1 MYFLFLR
8 LNYTLFKH
16 LSIKN
21 IYIKSLKVIY
31 DKSNFVYSWFYNSL
45 ALMTQTLANLWATFR
60 KTKLLNLCTV
70 YAKTSY
76 RLYVSISHACC
87 PTTGYV
93 CPRLSYSI
101 KLRYSLCMTLR
112 FFQADIKV
120 QETLKPVPNKYA
132 TIIL

>member
-1 MYFLFLR
+1 MFLDRCMLLLFVFLYRFFLSSGFFIQKIYF
-8 LNYTLFKH
+8 TLFKH

-45 ALMTQTLANLWATFR
+45 ALMTQALANLWATFR
-60 KTKLLNLCTV
+60 KTKLLNLCRV

-76 RLYVSISHACC
+76 GLYISISHACC

-101 KLRYSLCMTLR
+101 KLR
-112 FFQADIKV
+112 IH
-120 QETLKPVPNKYA
+120 YA
-132 TIIL
+132 WL